1 MSRTRTAALVLLASA
16 AALSLSAQY
25 VPGPGEGPSPDA
37 ALTPQL
43 TRSIE
48 DSFTLT
54 PELKA
59 VQNALAANELNAL
72 VTDHAKLIADDTL
85 FTHVIKDTGAITS
98 QEQTGRC
105 WLFAGLNILRPGA
118 MKKYGMENFELSQA
132 YDQFWDKMERANRT
146 LELAIALKDEPA
158 DSRKNWTLLTKPIED
173 GGDWNYV
180 LYLVD
185 KYGVVPKSVM
195 PDTWSASHTD
205 PMNALLSSLM
215 RKGILAIRQEAAK
228 GADLAKLREL
238 KAGTLKE
245 VYRVLALCLG
255 EPPKEFTWRYEDKDH
270 KVSEPKTYTPQSFY
284 KDFLGAGLNNY
295 VRFVNYPG
303 KPLHTPLRFAWN
315 RDSADGPDMQALN
328 VTTEEM
334 KKAAMASVL
343 ADEAVWFCC
352 DSSVQRDAKAGL
364 WDQGIQDYND
374 LFGLDFTMDK
384 GDALAM
390 LERMPDHC
398 MVFVG
403 VDVRGGRPA
412 KWKVENSWGDKRGRE
427 GYFTITDSWFD
438 ANVYEML
445 LNRKYATPEQLK
457 AMDEEPYVLPP
468 WDPFTY

>member
-1 MSRTRTAALVLLASA
+1 MKRLAVVLLLAAGAALA
-16 AALSLSAQY
+16 ARAQY
-25 VPGPGEGPSPDA
+25 VPGPGETPGPDA

-43 TRSIE
+43 MQSIE
-48 DSFTLT
+48 GSFELT
-54 PELKA
+54 PGA
-59 VQNALAANELNAL
+59 RAAQNALAANELNAL

-85 FTHVIKDTGAITS
+85 FTHVIKDTGSITA

-105 WLFAGLNILRPGA
+105 WLFAGLNILRPAA
-118 MKKYGMENFELSQA
+118 MKKYHMDDFELSQA

-158 DSRKNWTLLTKPIED
+158 DGRKNWTLLTKPIED

-180 LYLVD
+180 LFLVD

-195 PDTWSASHTD
+195 PDTWSAGHTD
-205 PMNALLSSLM
+205 QMNGLLSSLV

-228 GADLAKLREL
+228 GADAARLREV

-245 VYRVLALCLG
+245 VYTVLALCLG
-255 EPPKEFTWRYEDKDH
+255 QPPKQFTWRYEDKDH
-270 KVSEPKTYTPQSFY
+270 KVSEAKTYTPQSFY
-284 KDFLGAGLNNY
+284 RDFLGADLGNY

-303 KPLHTPLRFAWN
+303 KPMHRPLRFAWN
-315 RDSADGPDMQALN
+315 RDSADGPDMEALN
-328 VTTEEM
+328 VTTGEM
-334 KKAAMASVL
+334 KAAAMASVL

-374 LFGLDFTMDK
+374 LFGLDFTMGK
-384 GDALAM
+384 EDALAM

-403 VDVRGGRPA
+403 VDVRAGKPA
-412 KWKVENSWGDKRGRE
+412 KWKVENSWGEKRGRD
-427 GYFTITDSWFD
+427 GYFTITDAWFD

-445 LNRKYATPEQLK
+445 LNRKYAPPELLK
-457 AMDEEPYVLPP
+457 AMDQEPFVLPP